1 MRIGLNVPNELL
13 KRVKDIDPRVNV
25 SDLCRRALHLF
36 VEDGS
41 RATAR
46 VDEDGVDEKI
56 AWLDA
61 QTTPPEEPDWISLA
75 LDDAALWFK
84 GVTAAG
90 WEQFLHQ
97 CDVLRRQGRDEA
109 EMVDIWSSMY
119 GARGIRLHL
128 DDSREWLISEF
139 DREYQTGVRSDAWD
153 RANRHTSSGGTR
165 GSPAGPSGA
174 GDAGAFAVSV
184 EKGGEYVRRDV
195 ASQIL
200 GPSLGKEGGGSRC
213 HVGNG
218 RNAQGHQQKDGK
230 RGGIRSH
237 RGSTAGRK
245 RMDAMV
251 KERFQPRPSSGR
263 GLSE

>member
-153 RANRHTSSGGTR
+153 RANQAYARAWLGYVH
-165 GSPAGPSGA
+165 
-174 GDAGAFAVSV
+174 
-184 EKGGEYVRRDV
+184 EVRRR
-195 ASQIL
+195 L
-200 GPSLGKEGGGSRC
+200 E
-213 HVGNG
+213 
-218 RNAQGHQQKDGK
+218 K
-230 RGGIRSH
+230 RREEADT
-237 RGSTAGRK
+237 RRRA
-245 RMDAMV
+245 
-251 KERFQPRPSSGR
+251 EREAALRDRPEPETPEH
-263 GLSE
+263 LL